1 MSEKWFW
8 QPSAWQ
14 YAMRAGIL
22 LLALPAMQLA
32 RLPDWLYL
40 AGHGLCL
47 LYALYLL
54 LELRKS
60 RTAFAKTGL
69 VYRQGGWQLW
79 SSQHGWREIR
89 LSGQTLVLPWLIIV
103 YYRWPDGFRQRWL
116 VVDRWMLGQDA
127 HRRLR
132 VRLRFAN

>member
-14 YAMRAGIL
+14 YAMRAGTL
-22 LLALPAMQLA
+22 LLALLAMQLA
-32 RLPDWLYL
+32 YLPSLLSWT
-40 AGHGLCL
+40 GHVLCL
-47 LYALYLL
+47 LYAVYLI
-54 LELRKS
+54 LELRK
-60 RTAFAKTGL
+60 RCTPFAKTGL

-79 SSQHGWREIR
+79 SSQHGWRDIS

-103 YYRWPDGFRQRWL
+103 YYRRSGGLLQRWL
-116 VVDRWMLGQDA
+116 VIDKWMLKQDA

-132 VRLRFAN
+132 VCLRFAN